1 MLINQHIMEIMRNIG
16 QALETRKQMGLE
28 IRPVKL
34 VAVTKNHGVEAIREA
49 IDSGIMAIGENRVQ
63 EALSKQVLLDCK
75 VQWHLIGHLQTNKAR
90 QAVPAFDVIHSVDSE
105 KLALEIDRVA
115 AKHGKKQDVLLQVN
129 IGGEDTKF
137 GIASAQFRSFAAFL
151 SNLEHVRLGGLMAI
165 APYYEN
171 AELAR
176 PLFRELYQMFS
187 ELQQSGLPNTNIEW
201 LSMGMTHDY
210 RVAIEEGSNLVR
222 IGTGI
227 FGLRK

>member
-1 MLINQHIMEIMRNIG
+1 MLINQHVIEITRNIG

-34 VAVTKNHGVEAIREA
+34 VAVTKNHGIEVIREA

-63 EALSKQVLLDCK
+63 EALSKQVLLERK
-75 VQWHLIGHLQTNKAR
+75 TQWHLIGHLQTNKAR